1 MGFAATLPI
10 GQNLSKKGDRLTKQQ
25 LLCIM
30 ARRKNTKKNNIAEV
44 LPTISRDNGWEMQ
57 LDLHSIFPNWEK
69 LVGEEIAEHAQPL
82 KIERGVL
89 WIEVDNSSWLQQI
102 QYEKL
107 GLLDNLNNFL
117 QLTTLKDI
125 KMILPKGEW
134 RKAKPPPKVTFVR
147 PSAKKIAEFQ
157 RQVECIADE
166 KCREALMQ
174 FWYLAEACKRD
185 RE

>member
-1 MGFAATLPI
+1 MI
-10 GQNLSKKGDRLTKQQ
+10 GRKK
-25 LLCIM
+25 
-30 ARRKNTKKNNIAEV
+30 TKKNNLAEI
-44 LPTISRDNGWEMQ
+44 LPAISRDNGWEKQ
-57 LDLHSIFPNWEK
+57 LDLHAIFPNWEK
-69 LVGEEIAEHAQPL
+69 LVGGEIAEHTQPL

-89 WIEVDNSSWLQQI
+89 WIEVDNSSWLQQL

-134 RKAKPPPKVTFVR
+134 RAAKPPAKVTFVR
-147 PSAKKIAEFQ
+147 PDAKKVAEFE
-157 RQVECIADE
+157 RQVACIADE

-185 RE
+185 GE